1 MNHKQFNIS
10 PCVDVVLHGICRHN
24 PIEPK
29 IGQEFTIEG
38 TTYACKKCDI
48 SMDYTSSCLDCDM
61 PGHLCIYMECC
72 ANHRTDNNNVT
83 FIKLS

>member
-1 MNHKQFNIS
+1 MNQKEMNIS

-38 TTYACKKCDI
+38 TTYACKKVASPRD
-48 SMDYTSSCLDCDM
+48 MTSCADECDM
-61 PGHLCIYMECC
+61 PQKLCCYMNCC
-72 ANHRTDNNNVT
+72 FYSRTDHNNVT